1 MSSRLMNHERA
12 LREEINVLKERL
24 QPTDTGHIHTTISTL
39 EERVQ
44 EINKQIED
52 NKLDEPIEAND
63 GCPKRRGT
71 CRSEENIR
79 WVHNFFEVV
88 VIYLDCTYFSHVC
101 K

>member
-24 QPTDTGHIHTTISTL
+24 QPSDTGHIHTTIHTL

-52 NKLDEPIEAND
+52 NKLDEPIDAHD
-63 GCPKRRGT
+63 G
-71 CRSEENIR
+71 
-79 WVHNFFEVV
+79 
-88 VIYLDCTYFSHVC
+88 
-101 K
+101 

>member
-24 QPTDTGHIHTTISTL
+24 LPHDTGHIHTTINTL

-52 NKLDEPIEAND
+52 NKLDEPIDAHD
-63 GCPKRRGT
+63 G
-71 CRSEENIR
+71 
-79 WVHNFFEVV
+79 
-88 VIYLDCTYFSHVC
+88 
-101 K
+101 

>member
-44 EINKQIED
+44 EINEELER
-52 NKLDEPIEAND
+52 NKLDDEPIEAHD
-63 GCPKRRGT
+63 G
-71 CRSEENIR
+71 
-79 WVHNFFEVV
+79 
-88 VIYLDCTYFSHVC
+88 
-101 K
+101 

>member
-24 QPTDTGHIHTTISTL
+24 QPTDTGHIHTTINTL

-52 NKLDEPIEAND
+52 NKLDESIEAHD
-63 GCPKRRGT
+63 G
-71 CRSEENIR
+71 
-79 WVHNFFEVV
+79 
-88 VIYLDCTYFSHVC
+88 
-101 K
+101 